1 MKPII
6 PIVKFEEGTTI
17 QGFYLCVEKHLRHTR
32 AGDLYLDLVLRD
44 RTGQIQAKIWDKVAL
59 YHEKFSRG
67 DPVAVKG
74 TVESFLD
81 RLQLVVKQINRATVQ
96 TYARY
101 GFDPALIV
109 PTSNQDPKKM
119 WKEVIGFI
127 KNIRNKDLKRLV
139 QKIYSEHKDK
149 ILTHP
154 ASISMHHNY
163 RSGFLEHVHSMAQI
177 ALSLAPHYQV
187 DRDLVLSGVLLH
199 DIGKLQ
205 EIESDYDP
213 AYTTEGNFLGHIV
226 LGRDMVRA
234 AIGTL
239 KKFPP
244 DLQVKLEHLLLS
256 HQGKYEWQS
265 PKKPAFKEALL
276 VHLIDILDAQMN
288 LMDQALLEDPQEGD
302 WTSRHNY
309 FHIPLFKGNAGSK

>member
-6 PIVKFEEGTTI
+6 PIAKFKEGDTI

-44 RTGQIQAKIWDKVAL
+44 RTGQVQGKIWDKVAAFN
-59 YHEKFSRG
+59 EKFSGG
-67 DPVAVKG
+67 DPVVVKG
-74 TVESFLD
+74 IVETFLE
-81 RLQLVVKQINRATVQ
+81 RPQLVIKQINRATVQ
-96 TYARY
+96 AYARY

-109 PTSNQDPKKM
+109 PTSSHDPKVM
-119 WKEVIGFI
+119 WKEVTGIIRKI
-127 KNIRNKDLKRLV
+127 KNKDLKRLV
-139 QKIYSEHKDK
+139 QNLYSQHKEK

-154 ASISMHHNY
+154 ASVSMHHNY
-163 RSGFLEHVHSMAQI
+163 RSGFLEHICSMAQI
-177 ALSLAPHYQV
+177 AKFFAPHYQI
-187 DRDLVLSGVLLH
+187 DQDLMLSGVLLH

-213 AYTTEGNFLGHIV
+213 SFTTSGNFLGHII

-234 AIGTL
+234 AASEITN
-239 KKFPP
+239 FPP
-244 DLQVKLEHLLLS
+244 DLLLKLEHILLA

-265 PKKPAFKEALL
+265 PKKPAFREALL

-288 LMDQALLEDPQEGD
+288 LMDQALQEDREEGD
-302 WTSRHNY
+302 WTNRHNY
-309 FHIPLFKGNAGSK
+309 FRIPLYKGNAESK

>member
-6 PIVKFEEGTTI
+6 PIVNFREGDTV

-44 RTGQIQAKIWDKVAL
+44 RTGQIQAKIWDKVDR
-59 YHEKFSRG
+59 YNEKFTSG

-74 TVESFLD
+74 VVEAFLD
-81 RLQLVVKQINRATVQ
+81 RPQLVVKQINRATVQ

-109 PTSNQDPKKM
+109 PTSHEDPKKM
-119 WKEVIGFI
+119 WKEVSGYI
-127 KNIRNKDLKRLV
+127 KGIQNKHLKRLV
-139 QKIYSEHKDK
+139 QKIYSELKGK

-154 ASISMHHNY
+154 ASVSMHHNY
-163 RSGFLEHVHSMAQI
+163 RSGFLEHVHSMARI
-177 ALSLAPHYQV
+177 GKMLAPLYQV
-187 DRDLVLSGVLLH
+187 DEDLLISGLLLH
-199 DIGKLQ
+199 DIGKLV

-213 AYTTEGNFLGHIV
+213 TYTDQGNFLGHIV
-226 LGRDMVRA
+226 LGRDMVRSA
-234 AIGTL
+234 MDSL
-239 KKFPP
+239 KHFPAE
-244 DLQVKLEHLLLS
+244 LGLKLEHILLA

-265 PKKPAFKEALL
+265 PRKPAFKEALL

-288 LMDQALLEDPQEGD
+288 LMDQALQEDPEEGP

-309 FHIPLFKGNAGSK
+309 FRIPLYKGDAGAE